1 VRPGKTLA
9 GRFTWSY
16 EGGDPPYALFT
27 IVVFRI
33 LLAGLVLL
41 FAVPHVRSAPGRF
54 RSRNR
59 PVTTTALQQEGRRG
73 GASESWAVSRDKR

>member
-1 VRPGKTLA
+1 MRPGKTLA

-27 IVVFRI
+27 IVVSA

-41 FAVPHVRSAPGRF
+41 FAVSQPPQAPGQF
-54 RSRNR
+54 IWPN
-59 PVTTTALQQEGRRG
+59 G
-73 GASESWAVSRDKR
+73 